1 MLASIW
7 IPASL
12 IGGMFQA
19 WRTALQQ
26 RLRTEL
32 SVNGAGLVRY
42 LYGAPLALVI
52 VAIYS
57 LVGGLDSPRLGGAF
71 LFYAALG
78 GFAQVIGTNLLIMAF
93 GHRNFVVGTAFSKT
107 EALQAAVFAWLALG
121 EHLHMLV
128 IVGIVI
134 GVSGVLV
141 LSLGGRKLSAA
152 QVASALR
159 EPVALCGFGS
169 GAAFA
174 LTAVFVKQ
182 ATIELALADAV
193 GAAFV
198 TLATVMILQTLMQ
211 GAYVAVR
218 EPRTLRRVVE
228 TWRMSS
234 PVGALAALGSAC
246 WFVGFATAPVALVR
260 IVGQVEVLFTL
271 LFAHWYL
278 RERTKPHEA
287 IGLVLVVLGV
297 VFALAS
303 HFVPADHSS

>member
-1 MLASIW
+1 MFASIW

-19 WRTALQQ
+19 WRTAMQQ
-26 RLRTEL
+26 RLRAEL

-42 LYGAPLALVI
+42 LYGAPLALAI

-57 LVGGLDSPRLGGAF
+57 QVSGLGSPRIGGGF
-71 LFYAALG
+71 VLFAALG
-78 GFAQVIGTNLLIMAF
+78 GLAQIIGTNLLIMAF

-107 EALQAAVFAWLALG
+107 EALQAALFAWLALG
-121 EHLHMLV
+121 EHLHLLV
-128 IVGIVI
+128 ILGIVI

-141 LSLGGRKLSAA
+141 LSLGGRKLSAS
-152 QVASALR
+152 QVLSALR

-182 ATIELALADAV
+182 ATIELAVPNPVA
-193 GAAFV
+193 AAFV
-198 TLATVMILQTLMQ
+198 TLPTVMILQTLMQ
-211 GAYVAVR
+211 GAYIAVR

-228 TWRMSS
+228 TWRISS

-260 IVGQVEVLFTL
+260 VVGQIEVLFTL

-278 RERTKPHEA
+278 RERTKLHEA

-303 HFVPADHSS
+303 SFVTAS